1 MIDVRT
7 ARAPARHLTV
17 PAADT
22 LAADADADADADTEA
37 DAEAEAEQAVP
48 EPGEDATVAEAIEVP
63 KSRAGA
69 GRPSPWSG
77 TTGAVPRH
85 RERPATGPS
94 RPPLSTVL

>member
-22 LAADADADADADTEA
+22 VAADADADADADT
-37 DAEAEAEQAVP
+37 EAEQAVP

-77 TTGAVPRH
+77 TTGAVPGIVSGRQQD
-85 RERPATGPS
+85 RPV
-94 RPPLSTVL
+94 RRCLQCCRKPPAA

>member
-22 LAADADADADADTEA
+22 VAADADADAD
-37 DAEAEAEQAVP
+37 AEAEQAVP

-63 KSRAGA
+63 RRRRASLAVVRDDG
-69 GRPSPWSG
+69 GGSPAS
-77 TTGAVPRH
+77 
-85 RERPATGPS
+85 
-94 RPPLSTVL
+94 

>member
-1 MIDVRT
+1 MIDVPT

-22 LAADADADADADTEA
+22 VAADADADA

-63 KSRAGA
+63 RRRRASLAVVRDDG
-69 GRPSPWSG
+69 GGSPAS
-77 TTGAVPRH
+77 
-85 RERPATGPS
+85 
-94 RPPLSTVL
+94 

>member
-7 ARAPARHLTV
+7 ARAPARPLTV

-22 LAADADADADADTEA
+22 VAADADADA

-48 EPGEDATVAEAIEVP
+48 EPDEDATVAEAIEVP